1 MLTFLRKR
9 IANRMCAGLSRR
21 DFPRIGTL
29 RLGGLTLA
37 DLLRLK
43 ARGAIRPARLQK
55 AVIMV

>member
-1 MLTFLRKR
+1 MLTFLSKP
-9 IANRMCAGLSRR
+9 IASRMCDGLSRR
-21 DFPRIGTL
+21 DFLHVGTL
-29 RLGGLTLA
+29 GLGGLTLA